1 MVRIGTAG
9 WAIPKALA
17 DRFPKEGSGLERY
30 SKVLDITEINQTF
43 YRLPRPSTFQ
53 KWADTTPE
61 NFRFSLKLHRSF
73 THSHKLRS
81 TQGLE
86 EFCETAGHLERKWHA
101 LLIQLPPSLAYEPQI
116 VESFLQ
122 KLKELYDGHIAI
134 EPRHESWRDAEEILA
149 KLSIARV
156 AADPAR
162 YGDDAWPGGY
172 KGFAYWRLHGSPKIY
187 YSEYDES
194 FLQDL
199 VKKIEEGPSEQV
211 VIFDNTA
218 SGAALKNALQL
229 KELL

>member
-17 DRFPKEGSGLERY
+17 DRFPKEGSALQRY

-43 YRLPRPSTFQ
+43 YRLPKPSTFQ
-53 KWADTTPE
+53 KWADSTPE
-61 NFRFSLKLHRSF
+61 DFRFSLKLHRSF
-73 THSHKLRS
+73 THFHKLAS

-86 EFCETAGHLERKWHA
+86 EFCETVGHLGKKWYA
-101 LLIQLPPSLAYEPQI
+101 LLIQLPPSLRYEPQR
-116 VESFLQ
+116 VEEFLQRLQ
-122 KLKELYDGHIAI
+122 KLYSGYIAI
-134 EPRHESWRDAEEILA
+134 EPRHESWREAEELLA
-149 KLSIARV
+149 KLQIARV

-162 YGDDAWPGGY
+162 YEEDALPGGY
-172 KGFAYWRLHGSPKIY
+172 TDFAYWRLHGSPKIY
-187 YSEYDES
+187 YSEYDEK

-199 VKKIEEGPSEQV
+199 AKKIQEGPDEQV

>member
-17 DRFPKEGSGLERY
+17 DRFPKEGSALQRY

-43 YRLPRPSTFQ
+43 YRLPKPSTFQ
-53 KWADTTPE
+53 KWADSTPE
-61 NFRFSLKLHRSF
+61 DFRFSLKLHRFF
-73 THSHKLRS
+73 THFHKLIS

-86 EFCETAGHLERKWHA
+86 EFCETVGHLGKKWYA
-101 LLIQLPPSLAYEPQI
+101 LLIQLPPSLTYEPQI
-116 VESFLQ
+116 VEHFLQ
-122 KLKELYDGHIAI
+122 KLKELYSGYIAI
-134 EPRHESWRDAEEILA
+134 EPRHESWREAEELLA
-149 KLSIARV
+149 KMKIARV

-162 YGDDAWPGGY
+162 YEEDALPGGY
-172 KGFAYWRLHGSPKIY
+172 TDFAYWRLHGSPKIY
-187 YSEYDES
+187 YSEYDEK

-199 VKKIEEGPSEQV
+199 AKKIKEGPDKQV

-218 SGAALKNALQL
+218 SGAALKNALQF